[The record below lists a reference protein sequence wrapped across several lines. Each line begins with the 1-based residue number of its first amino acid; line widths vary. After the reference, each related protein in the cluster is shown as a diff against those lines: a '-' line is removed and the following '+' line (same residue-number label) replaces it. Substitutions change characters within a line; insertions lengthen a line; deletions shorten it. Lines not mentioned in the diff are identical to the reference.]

1 MSQLELFSGPHL
13 PMMGCLAALEA
24 GDVRGAREALGGVES
39 VDRDRL
45 AALDTRLSAAT
56 LASEVHAAF
65 EAALAPP
72 SPGEIPGATWFR
84 FYARQMAASLDA
96 LPGARFR
103 GWPAAHF
110 RLAAGD
116 APGALRSAQRLVMAS
131 REGWAGLEAARVA
144 WAAGAPGRAARW
156 LMVACLADDDRLAP
170 APPWLA
176 AAGATALNPA
186 AGVLPRLPA
195 PVEDLWGEVEA
206 LDLPGPPSAWV
217 PAVGIIDGVFSPSLL
232 GWSADLRDSGFDPAA
247 ALLTG
252 EPPSRA
258 FLRALLQA
266 RAARAAA
273 SGAPAGYGEAELA
286 ARRAMKR
293 LAPRL
298 LARYLA
304 RLGP

>member
-1 MSQLELFSGPHL
+1 VSQLELFSGPHV
-13 PMMGCLAALEA
+13 PMARCLAALET

-39 VDRDRL
+39 ADRDRL
-45 AALDTRLSAAT
+45 AALETRLAASMP
-56 LASEVHAAF
+56 AGDVHAAF

-72 SPGEIPGATWFR
+72 SGEIPSATWFR
-84 FYARQMAASLDA
+84 CYARVIAASLDA
-96 LPGARFR
+96 LPGGRFR

-116 APGALRSAQRLVMAS
+116 APAALLSAQRLVMAC

-144 WAAGAPGRAARW
+144 WAAGAPGRAGRW
-156 LMVACLADDDRLAP
+156 LVVACLADDDRLGP
-170 APPWLA
+170 APPWLLA
-176 AAGATALNPA
+176 ADAAALNPA

-206 LDLPGPPSAWV
+206 LDLPGRPSAWV

-247 ALLTG
+247 APPTG

-273 SGAPAGYGEAELA
+273 SGASAGVGEAELA